1 MTFYINT
8 AEPDFCIRFKL
19 HLSHFETVQN
29 CVFLCI
35 GTDKITGDSLGPYV
49 GTLLKKQGLC
59 VYGTLGDTVNATN
72 LLRRTARIYR
82 EHKNPYIIA
91 IDSCLGKREHI
102 GFVTLNSGSLKAGS
116 GVNKRLVPVG
126 NMAIKGI
133 VSEFG
138 ANGFENL
145 VNVSGETIEKMGK
158 LIARSITGQPT

>member
-8 AEPDFCIRFKL
+8 AEPDFCIRFTL
-19 HLSHFETVQN
+19 HLSRFELERN
-29 CVFLCI
+29 CVFLCV

-49 GTLLKKQGLC
+49 GSLLKKCGFC

-72 LLRRTARIYR
+72 LSERTARIYR
-82 EHKNPYIIA
+82 EHKDPYIIA
-91 IDSCLGKREHI
+91 IDSCLGRREHI

-116 GVNKRLVPVG
+116 GVNKRLMPVG

-138 ANGFENL
+138 KNGFERL
-145 VNVSGETIEKMGK
+145 VNVSGDTIEKMGK
-158 LIARSITGQPT
+158 LIARSIIG

>member
-19 HLSHFETVQN
+19 HLSRFELARN

-49 GTLLKKQGLC
+49 GSLLKKYGLC

-72 LLRRTARIYR
+72 LAQRTARIYR
-82 EHKNPYIIA
+82 EHKDPYIIA
-91 IDSCLGKREHI
+91 IDSCLGRREHI
-102 GFVTLNSGSLKAGS
+102 GFVSLNKGGLKAGS
-116 GVNKRLVPVG
+116 GVNKRLMPVG

-138 ANGFENL
+138 KNGFERL
-145 VNVSGETIEKMGK
+145 VNVSGDTIEKMGG
-158 LIARSITGQPT
+158 LIARSIIS